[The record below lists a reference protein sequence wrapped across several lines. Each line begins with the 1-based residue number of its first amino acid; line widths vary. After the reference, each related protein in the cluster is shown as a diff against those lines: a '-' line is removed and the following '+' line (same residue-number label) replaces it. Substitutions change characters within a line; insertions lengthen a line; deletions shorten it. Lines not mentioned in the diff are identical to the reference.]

1 MKNKIFL
8 THSFS
13 LLFFIMGITGSVSIN
28 AKDQLSKIF
37 SFKSAI
43 IEFEV
48 IYPDNVDLKCNR
60 TLYVDDYGK
69 KLCMDY
75 NIFQEGEEKKHFRY
89 IFTESKSISINMNMK
104 YAVKR
109 KNPSNLFD
117 DEALGEWF
125 KEIVFGEK
133 KKKIV
138 ISENLIKIDKLLD
151 KECMIYEF
159 NGERYWIW
167 NDLILKW
174 EKKNRFQIAKKIQ
187 IEVPINQEVFKV
199 PKGIWVFPKIL

>member
-1 MKNKIFL
+1 MNINL
-8 THSFS
+8 AVYNNATQEFS
-13 LLFFIMGITGSVSIN
+13 NLFP
-28 AKDQLSKIF
+28 
-37 SFKSAI
+37 FKSAI

-48 IYPDNVDLKCNR
+48 VYPDNVDLKSHR

-104 YAVKR
+104 YSVKR
-109 KNPSNLFD
+109 KNPKNLFD

-125 KEIVFGEK
+125 KEIVFGERE
-133 KKKIV
+133 KKIV
-138 ISENLIKIDKLLD
+138 TSENLEKVDKVLD
-151 KECMIYEF
+151 KECMAYEYE
-159 NGERYWIW
+159 GERYWIW

-174 EKKNRFQIAKKIQ
+174 EKKNRYQIAKKIQ
-187 IEVPINQEVFKV
+187 LEVPINQELFKV
-199 PKGIWVFPKIL
+199 PKGIWVFPKIF